1 MTFDLTFVVDHIGPK
16 YHQTPVFDSKNSNF
30 IFLSDFCVH
39 FDNFILKEAIDDI
52 NFPEKILEELEC
64 LENLTSCHKVG
75 VTKMF

>member
-1 MTFDLTFVVDHIGPK
+1 MDLIVTFIW
-16 YHQTPVFDSKNSNF
+16 
-30 IFLSDFCVH
+30 LSDFCVH

-75 VTKMF
+75 VIKMF

>member
-1 MTFDLTFVVDHIGPK
+1 MSVDLTFVMDLIE
-16 YHQTPVFDSKNSNF
+16 TF
-30 IFLSDFCVH
+30 IWLSDFCVH

-75 VTKMF
+75 VIKLF

>member
-1 MTFDLTFVVDHIGPK
+1 MSVDLTFVMDLIE
-16 YHQTPVFDSKNSNF
+16 TF
-30 IFLSDFCVH
+30 IWLSDFCVH

-75 VTKMF
+75 VIKMF